1 MGYVYILTNPSFRED
16 WIKIGK
22 TKNPVNLRSKEL
34 DNTAIPLPF
43 EIYATIETEKY
54 SELEA
59 MIHKTFTRL
68 TDTRIRYNREFY
80 NMKPEDA
87 LEQIKDFCK
96 LLDDYSID
104 SPDDENENNVKH
116 KRQSK
121 YRGKYTV
128 ECDKLF
134 YLYPFS
140 DLYKGVMEVQNSEE
154 GDKYILK
161 EGTIIDENLYTNVKN
176 IKRLREKYKDS
187 LNGKYVIK
195 DIEFDSPSGAADFVR
210 GRAINGKIYW
220 QTEDGQSIHDF
231 IKYL

>member
-43 EIYATIETEKY
+43 EIYATIETDKY
-54 SELEA
+54 NELEQ

-68 TDTRIRYNREFY
+68 TDTRIRNNREFY
-80 NMKPEDA
+80 NMKPEEA
-87 LEQIKDFCK
+87 LDQIKDFCQ
-96 LLDDYSID
+96 LLDNYSID
-104 SPDDENENNVKH
+104 CPDEDVDDQIKL
-116 KRQSK
+116 KK
-121 YRGKYTV
+121 KVTYKGKYTV
-128 ECDKLF
+128 KCDKMF

-140 DLYKGVMEVQNSEE
+140 DLYKGVMKVENHKER
-154 GDKYILK
+154 DKYILK
-161 EGTIIDENLYTNVKN
+161 EGSIIDENLYTNIEN
-176 IKRLREKYKDS
+176 IKRMRERYKES

-220 QTEDGQSIHDF
+220 QTEEGQSIHDF
-231 IKYL
+231 IQYL